1 GQHVNKTDSAVRIT
15 HIPTGTVVACQ
26 EERSQIKNR
35 SKAMSLLRSRI
46 YEAEQRR
53 VAAERAAERKE
64 QVGTGD
70 RSDRIRTYNYP
81 QDRVT
86 DHRLGRNFALA
97 QVMEGKL
104 DPIIVAL
111 QRDLREK
118 RIAEL

>member
-1 GQHVNKTDSAVRIT
+1 MT
-15 HIPTGTVVACQ
+15 
-26 EERSQIKNR
+26 
-35 SKAMSLLRSRI
+35 LLRSRI

-70 RSDRIRTYNYP
+70 RSDRVRTYNFP
-81 QDRVT
+81 QDRLT
-86 DHRLGRNFALA
+86 DHRLGKNFALA

-104 DPIIVAL
+104 EPIIDAL
-111 QRDLREK
+111 QLDLRER